1 MRNSR
6 RSKSSDSEPATSGR
20 RGRQQIAAYAARLI
34 AENGVRDFEDAKRRA
49 AESFGIDSGAGLP
62 SNAEID
68 TELRTYQRLFQ
79 SNSQPQALRVR
90 REAAGPAMDFFA
102 AFEPRLVG
110 AVLDGTADDFSA
122 VCLHLFAD
130 DPRQVEFFL
139 DEQRIPFESFERT
152 FRDQDRQPWEVAAYR
167 FERDGLEFDLSLFTL
182 DDAHHAPLDRITG
195 KPMKRAD
202 RPAVRR
208 LLDQGS

>member
-6 RSKSSDSEPATSGR
+6 RSKSSDPEPASTGR

-79 SNSQPQALRVR
+79 SDSQPRALRLR
-90 REAAGPAMDFFA
+90 REAAGPAMDFFST
-102 AFEPRLVG
+102 FQPKLVG
-110 AVLDGTADDFSA
+110 AVLDGTADGYSA

-130 DPRQVEFFL
+130 DPRELEFFL
-139 DEQRIPFESFERT
+139 DDRQVPFESFERT
-152 FRDQDRQPWEVAAYR
+152 FRDQDRQPWELPAYR
-167 FERDGLEFDLSLFTL
+167 FERDGLEFDLSLFSL
-182 DDAHHAPLDRITG
+182 DDLHHPPLDRITG

-202 RPAVRR
+202 RQAVMR
-208 LLDQGS
+208 LLDAG